1 MKKNVYFVQA
11 GMAYDKSVYLPYAS
25 GCLAAYAWQYREV
38 QDYYE
43 VADFLF
49 RHESVNVALNKIK
62 DPFIVCF
69 SCYIWNFEYSKTL
82 AKMVRDKYPEC
93 LIFFGGHNIP
103 DDFSVLEENSFVD
116 VLFHGES
123 EEPFLCVLKALAAG
137 QSFNAVPNLSIRQGK
152 GEFIRTETV
161 CYYES
166 VEHYPSPY
174 LAGLFDRYMEDNK
187 PDDYCYIIETNR
199 GCPYRCAYCDW
210 SYTKTVRPFPMEK
223 IKKEIEWFAANKAE
237 YIFCADANFGIL
249 NRDLEIA
256 KYIVEVKNR
265 TGYPLIFNGCYA
277 KNSNDIVFKISKLL
291 FDNKAN
297 KAATLAYQSMN
308 TAALA
313 NVNRKNFTVGS
324 FSELLQKYNEAG
336 IPTYTEMILG
346 LPGETYESF
355 CKGLCDLIEAGQHT
369 NSTVYACQVY
379 TNSLLGQKSY
389 QEKHKIQVARM
400 PINFIRFLPPRHDE
414 VQEFIDIVVATGTM
428 RREMMAKAMTFCTC
442 LQCFHHIGLL
452 RCFAQY
458 LRHEHNVPYLS
469 FYNSLLDYIFSSE
482 DTFLNSLFTRLN
494 AMCLDIKTGEWTYS
508 DPRFG
513 ETGWFLEEGAFM
525 ELIFDFERFWK
536 EIAPF
541 LKSFQIDNKIFPELL
556 RYQKGIIRLPN
567 RNTVKLTLQ
576 YDFYNYFKNILQN
589 KYTPLEKTDNTLT
602 AVAPTRITDWK
613 AYAKL
618 VMLFAKR
625 RGDTIITFSQ
635 KNVQLEYTS
644 RYNVSKEIGP
654 G

>member
-25 GCLAAYAWQYREV
+25 GCLAAYAWQDSEV
-38 QDYYE
+38 RDTYE
-43 VADFLF
+43 IADFLF
-49 RHESVNVALNKIK
+49 RHESVSVAFDKIR

-69 SCYIWNFEYSKTL
+69 SCYIWNFEYSKAL
-82 AKMVRDKYPEC
+82 AKMVRDQYPEC

-103 DDFSVLEENSFVD
+103 DDFSVLEESDFVD

-123 EEPFLCVLKALAAG
+123 EESFLSVLKALSAG
-137 QSFNAVPNLSIRQGK
+137 QSFNSVPNLSIRKCDGK
-152 GEFIRTETV
+152 LVRTKTIF
-161 CYYES
+161 YDGS

-174 LAGLFDRYMEDNK
+174 LTGLFDRYVKDCK
-187 PDDYCYIIETNR
+187 PDDFCYIIETNR

-210 SYTKTVRPFPMEK
+210 SYTKTVRPFPMER
-223 IKKEIEWFAANKAE
+223 IKREIEWFATNRAE

-249 NRDLEIA
+249 ERDLEIA

-277 KNSNDIVFKISKLL
+277 KNSNDIVFNISKLL

-297 KAATLAYQSMN
+297 KAATLAYQSMD
-308 TAALA
+308 TVALA
-313 NVNRKNFTVGS
+313 NVNRKNFTVES

-379 TNSLLGQKSY
+379 CNSLLAQKSY
-389 QEKHKIQVARM
+389 QQKHKIQVARM
-400 PINFIRFLPPRHDE
+400 PINFIRFLPPLPDE

-428 RREMMAKAMTFCTC
+428 SREMMAKAMTFCTC

-452 RCFAQY
+452 RCFATY
-458 LRHEHNVPYLS
+458 LRHEHDVAYLD
-469 FYNSLLDYIFSSE
+469 FYNRLLDFIFSADGTLLQE
-482 DTFLNSLFTRLN
+482 LFVRLN
-494 AMCLDIKTGEWTYS
+494 AMCLDIETGEWTYQ
-508 DPRFG
+508 DLRFG

-525 ELIFDFERFWK
+525 ELVYDYERFWD
-536 EIAPF
+536 EINPF
-541 LKSFQIDNKIFPELL
+541 LISFGIENKIYDELL
-556 RYQKGIIRLPN
+556 CYQKNIIRLPGQDVVLL
-567 RNTVKLTLQ
+567 RLEH
-576 YDFYNYFKNILQN
+576 DFYHYFLNILTN
-589 KYTPLEKTDNTLT
+589 RYKPLEAKVNTLT
-602 AVAPTRITDWK
+602 VKIDNKVDNWK
-613 AYAKL
+613 DYAKI
-618 VMLFAKR
+618 VMLYAKR
-625 RGDTIITFSQ
+625 RGDTVITSAQ
-635 KNVQLEYTS
+635 KNIQLKYL
-644 RYNVSKEIGP
+644 
-654 G
+654 